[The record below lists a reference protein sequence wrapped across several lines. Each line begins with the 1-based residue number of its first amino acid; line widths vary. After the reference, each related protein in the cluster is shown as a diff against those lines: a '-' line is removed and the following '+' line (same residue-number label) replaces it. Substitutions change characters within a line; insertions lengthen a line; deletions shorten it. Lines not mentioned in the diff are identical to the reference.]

1 MIQLIQLD
9 DPHLAQMLADY
20 MRSQHLPCQLQ
31 SSETGVSL
39 WLLDETRIV
48 AAEREIQRFIRE
60 PYHPRYS
67 EAAWQQEKTAEWRS
81 ATDSGLMAELLLQSR
96 PLMLTISLAMLGV
109 FLLYWLAIPVESWLA
124 FEWPWQRGQIWRL
137 FTPVFLHFSVL
148 HLLFNLAWWWYLG
161 GRTEQRY
168 GVFKLTVLLISGALI
183 PNVLQA
189 MVSGTLFGGM
199 SGVTYALIGYLW
211 LRERNS
217 ADQSQITVTNGLF
230 IFMLCWLILGF
241 TDLLGFNTAN
251 LAHLGGLLVGL
262 IQGGWD
268 SRRSASGQ
276 DVSR

>member
-20 MRSQHLPCQLQ
+20 MRSQNLPCQIQ
-31 SSETGVSL
+31 STETGVSL
-39 WLLDETRIV
+39 WLLDENKLS
-48 AAEREIQRFIRE
+48 AAEREVQRFIRE

-67 EAAWQQEKTAEWRS
+67 EASWQQEKPATWQS

-96 PLMLTISLAMLGV
+96 PLMLSITLVMLGV
-109 FLLYWLAIPVESWLA
+109 FLLYWLAIPVETWLA

-168 GVFKLTVLLISGALI
+168 GVFKLAVLLISGALI

-189 MVSGTLFGGM
+189 MVSDTLFGGM
-199 SGVTYALIGYLW
+199 SGVTYALVGYLW
-211 LRERNS
+211 LRERNFT
-217 ADQSQITVTNGLF
+217 DKSQITVTNGLF

-241 TDLLGFNTAN
+241 THLLGFNTAN

-262 IQGGWD
+262 SQGWWD
-268 SRRSASGQ
+268 GQRSASQ
-276 DVSR
+276 A